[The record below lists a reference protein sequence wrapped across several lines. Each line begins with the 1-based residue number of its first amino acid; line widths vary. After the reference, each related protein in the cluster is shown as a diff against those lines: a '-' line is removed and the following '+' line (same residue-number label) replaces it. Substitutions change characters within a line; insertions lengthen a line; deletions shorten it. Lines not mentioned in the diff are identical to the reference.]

1 MEERAR
7 ISCQNVKAN
16 YDDGGSTTSP
26 HHRGVKRERPRWT
39 KQQEHFAWRMVSPSI
54 AFLVM
59 IFAFPLVYLLVTSAY
74 QFDLTKPWKNAWIG
88 FNNYFAI
95 LGDGR
100 FWHSL
105 QLTAFYTT
113 ATVFLQVV
121 IGLGLALALSKI
133 RIGRGIVRTAVLF
146 SMVLSP
152 VVTGLT
158 WRTLL
163 LTPRFGLLDYI
174 AMQLGIGSHSWLG
187 DPQLALLSVI
197 AMHTW
202 QWTPFAFLV
211 FLAALAALPQ
221 EPLEAA
227 KIDGAGARQCFWFIT
242 LPLLR
247 PSIVIVI
254 VIRTMIALR
263 AFAAIFSATGGGPGT
278 ATEILNLYTYRAS
291 FTALN
296 IGYGAALATVL
307 LLITTGIS
315 FLFLRIRVSRR

>member
-1 MEERAR
+1 MKERVK
-7 ISCQNVKAN
+7 IICQNGKAN
-16 YDDGGSTTSP
+16 HDDGGSNTFP
-26 HHRGVKRERPRWT
+26 HHRDIKRKRFGWIKEQ
-39 KQQEHFAWRMVSPSI
+39 KHFAWKMASPSI
-54 AFLVM
+54 VFLVM
-59 IFAFPLVYLLVTSAY
+59 IFVFPLVYLLVTSTY

-88 FNNYFAI
+88 LGNYFSVVE
-95 LGDGR
+95 DSR

-105 QLTAFYTT
+105 RLTAFYTA
-113 ATVFLQVV
+113 ATIFLQVV
-121 IGLGLALALSKI
+121 IGLGLALALSKV
-133 RIGRGIVRTAVLF
+133 RIGRGIVRTAVLLP
-146 SMVLSP
+146 MILSP
-152 VVTGLT
+152 VVAGLT

-163 LTPRFGLLDYI
+163 LTPRFGLIDYI
-174 AMQLGIGSHSWLG
+174 AMQLGIGSQSWLG
-187 DPQLALLSVI
+187 NYQLALLSVI

-227 KIDGAGARQCFWFIT
+227 KIDGANAWQCFWSVT

-247 PSIVIVI
+247 SSIVIVI

-278 ATEILNLYTYRAS
+278 ATEILNLYAYRTS

-296 IGYGAALATVL
+296 IGYGAALATIL

-315 FLFLRIRVSRR
+315 FLFLRIRISRR

>member
-1 MEERAR
+1 MGKIGKIKVHKKSINHQGRR
-7 ISCQNVKAN
+7 GNTFSLP
-16 YDDGGSTTSP
+16 GGFKHTSS
-26 HHRGVKRERPRWT
+26 KWIKE
-39 KQQEHFAWRMVSPSI
+39 QQIFAWSMVSPSLV
-54 AFLVM
+54 FLVI
-59 IFAFPLVYLLVTSAY
+59 IFAFPLVYLLATSTY
-74 QFDLTKPWKNAWIG
+74 HFDLTKPWKNAWIG
-88 FNNYFAI
+88 IGNYVT
-95 LGDGR
+95 LMEDSR

-105 QLTAFYTT
+105 RLTAIYTT
-113 ATVFLQVV
+113 TTVFLQVT
-121 IGLGLALALSKI
+121 IGLALALGLSKI
-133 RIGRGIVRTAVLF
+133 RMGQGIVRTAVLL
-146 SMVLSP
+146 SMILSP

-174 AMQLGIGSHSWLG
+174 AANIGIGSQSWLG

-227 KIDGAGARQCFWFIT
+227 EIDGANAWQRFRFIT

-254 VIRTMIALR
+254 IMRTMIALQ

-278 ATEILNLYTYRAS
+278 ATEILNLYAYRTS
-291 FTALN
+291 FTSLN
-296 IGYGAALATVL
+296 IGYGAALATIL
-307 LLITTGIS
+307 LFLATGIS
-315 FLFLRIRVSRR
+315 FLFLRLRVSRR

>member
-7 ISCQNVKAN
+7 ISCQKGKEN
-16 YDDGGSTTSP
+16 YDDGGSITSP
-26 HHRGVKRERPRWT
+26 HHRGVKRKRPCWT
-39 KQQEHFAWRMVSPSI
+39 KEREYFAWKMVSPSI

-59 IFAFPLVYLLVTSAY
+59 IFAFPLSYLLVTSAY

-88 FNNYFAI
+88 FNNYFAVVE
-95 LGDGR
+95 DSR

-113 ATVFLQVV
+113 TTVFLQVA

-133 RIGRGIVRTAVLF
+133 RIGRGIVRTVVLF
-146 SMVLSP
+146 SMILSP

-174 AMQLGIGSHSWLG
+174 AMQLGIGSQSWLG

-227 KIDGAGARQCFWFIT
+227 KIDGAGVRQSFWFIT

-278 ATEILNLYTYRAS
+278 ATEILNLYTYRTS

-296 IGYGAALATVL
+296 IGYGATLATIL

-315 FLFLRIRVSRR
+315 FLFLRVRVSRR